1 MIHRVS
7 RHLLSQPAQVSQ
19 RMRDIVKQYVE
30 LTDCAEEDQHKV
42 VDDPDLIYI
51 LRPLSLKVVIQNRT
65 EKPEKLRVDITLT
78 RFSLQFLYNQLKSI
92 LVFGKLAQQYRL
104 KASEQE
110 KSRKYRFLK
119 KPDMTPRERWKFA
132 IECILRS
139 IRTKNGALTAFM
151 IPEKKLVEYKSFF
164 KPHFAAYYN
173 AGDSSKSKFFQKMQP
188 QVSQQFFQILS
199 VLQPHQLKAWAK
211 EIVGEIERD
220 KKESKEAKAQ
230 QSWSSWLMGS
240 NTKKQ
245 SADPDEEDNLEQFF
259 DITEAEKMAEADSV
273 SRRER
278 TQLEVIFEVKE
289 LSILLGKI
297 NHTKLD
303 GIQMY
308 NKGATI
314 YLNGP
319 TLNLDE
325 FVLEIT
331 FQESGVNLVTIDL

>member
-1 MIHRVS
+1 
-7 RHLLSQPAQVSQ
+7 
-19 RMRDIVKQYVE
+19 
-30 LTDCAEEDQHKV
+30 
-42 VDDPDLIYI
+42 
-51 LRPLSLKVVIQNRT
+51 
-65 EKPEKLRVDITLT
+65 
-78 RFSLQFLYNQLKSI
+78 
-92 LVFGKLAQQYRL
+92 
-104 KASEQE
+104 
-110 KSRKYRFLK
+110 
-119 KPDMTPRERWKFA
+119 
-132 IECILRS
+132 
-139 IRTKNGALTAFM
+139 
-151 IPEKKLVEYKSFF
+151 
-164 KPHFAAYYN
+164 
-173 AGDSSKSKFFQKMQP
+173 
-188 QVSQQFFQILS
+188 
-199 VLQPHQLKAWAK
+199 
-211 EIVGEIERD
+211 
-220 KKESKEAKAQ
+220 
-230 QSWSSWLMGS
+230 MGS